1 MLFWSPSGSRGACLY
16 AQEPLLAIWHLHA
29 QGATLGLPTASLLKR
44 ARGSLR
50 TSRSRSGTIGQ
61 PGRSV
66 LVFPTCLRPATSRSA
81 LLNAWGFQTKGTG
94 SGRTHRC
101 CGFAWALCFACN
113 EGREPHERNRTSR
126 PGCRLLRE
134 SWRFNVLRQEW
145 RRGRVDARFRCMPCP
160 GGTVRRL
167 VREMNT
173 VIAAPETMP
182 RRPDAPVIFGPAADA
197 PVRPGGSRSRAVIA
211 RRKNA

>member
-1 MLFWSPSGSRGACLY
+1 MCTQERDSASHCHWKWRGEAAPPFW
-16 AQEPLLAIWHLHA
+16 
-29 QGATLGLPTASLLKR
+29 KFNR

-66 LVFPTCLRPATSRSA
+66 LVLPTCLRPATSRSA

-101 CGFAWALCFACN
+101 CGFAWTLCFTCD

-160 GGTVRRL
+160 GGAIRRL

-182 RRPDAPVIFGPAADA
+182 RRPDAPVIFGPAAGA
-197 PVRPGGSRSRAVIA
+197 CPSGHERPEGSRIRAVTA

>member
-1 MLFWSPSGSRGACLY
+1 MRAVGAGLWIGGHTHEAYDYEVGTTRCIGNPSGFL
-16 AQEPLLAIWHLHA
+16 
-29 QGATLGLPTASLLKR
+29 
-44 ARGSLR
+44 GSLR

-94 SGRTHRC
+94 SGRAHRC
-101 CGFAWALCFACN
+101 CGFARTLCFTCD

-145 RRGRVDARFRCMPCP
+145 RRGRVNTRFQCVPCP
-160 GGTVRRL
+160 GGAIRRL

-182 RRPDAPVIFGPAADA
+182 RRSDAPVVFGPAADA
-197 PVRPGGSRSRAVIA
+197 PERPGGSRSRAVTA

>member
-1 MLFWSPSGSRGACLY
+1 MCTQERDSASHCHWKWRGEAAPPFW
-16 AQEPLLAIWHLHA
+16 
-29 QGATLGLPTASLLKR
+29 KFNR

-66 LVFPTCLRPATSRSA
+66 LVLPTCLRPATSRSA

-101 CGFAWALCFACN
+101 CGFARTLCFTCD

-126 PGCRLLRE
+126 PVSRPLGE
-134 SWRFNVLRQEW
+134 SPQFNELRQEW
-145 RRGRVDARFRCMPCP
+145 RRGRVSERFQCVRCP
-160 GGTVRRL
+160 GGAIRRL
-167 VREMNT
+167 VRVMTT

-182 RRPDAPVIFGPAADA
+182 RRPDAPVIFGPAAGA
-197 PVRPGGSRSRAVIA
+197 CPSGHERPEGSRSRAVMA